1 MKAKEIREMSDEQI
15 HQELEALERRVFD
28 LRTQAETEELQVPSE
43 LGKARRDIARMR
55 TILRGRELARLAE
68 HAAAGGEQ
76 TTQ

>member
-55 TILRGRELARLAE
+55 TVLRGRELSRLAE
-68 HAAAGGEQ
+68 HAAAGEEQ
-76 TTQ
+76 AAP